1 MGVILAY
8 LGFSGITRIP
18 MTLFEISFLG
28 AEFTLVRYL
37 TAPDSAD
44 YSADGFDLAP
54 RADGGVMAT
63 WRVSW

>member
-37 TAPDSAD
+37 TAVPLVVVSSWLLGRLLTARGFELRNPESA
-44 YSADGFDLAP
+44 
-54 RADGGVMAT
+54 
-63 WRVSW
+63 